1 MYIKFPYTIH
11 DFLNSGT
18 APLDYVVFS
27 ERFEC
32 HYDSE
37 CLNDKKTL
45 IKNLIKNYAFSQND
59 EEEVVFLDSSNEEE
73 TKISAIKYGNK
84 VIKILRDSNP
94 LDIKNKNEMCNH
106 IFTKKHCLQ
115 SEIDADSEYQISEY
129 LKGFVTMHDFLH
141 NNDAKAKALWLEKC
155 TNKLIPFMLKKLLL
169 NEEDLNLHN
178 FGIIKSE
185 DPCHFLHIDNDNF
198 NYLQTSKNNIGL
210 IEYISWFEENEVRE
224 GFYVIKEECFSTL
237 PLPIDDIKHTLYV
250 NAVALE
256 EQLNKT
262 HFFTKL
268 GACNFVSRYH
278 LKPTVTPNTDSI
290 EKLESINLNNTH
302 SIQQPYDTEDNSTD
316 EDDQGVIFDCL
327 KLFLDLPPTSANL
340 CCPEGFIA

>member
-1 MYIKFPYTIH
+1 MPIKFPYTIH

-32 HYDSE
+32 HHDSE

-45 IKNLIKNYAFSQND
+45 IKELIENYAFPQND
-59 EEEVVFLDSSNEEE
+59 KEEVVFLDSSNEEE

-84 VIKILRDSNP
+84 VIKILSRDSNP

-129 LKGFVTMHDFLH
+129 LKGFVTMHDFLP

-155 TNKLIPFMLKKLLL
+155 TNKFIPFMLKKLLL
-169 NEEDLNLHN
+169 NEVDFNSHN
-178 FGIIKSE
+178 YGIIE
-185 DPCHFLHIDNDNF
+185 GEEPCHFLHIDNDGF
-198 NYLQTSKNNIGL
+198 NYLQTPKNNIGL
-210 IEYISWFEENEVRE
+210 IKDILWFEEHEVKE
-224 GFYVIKEECFSTL
+224 GLYAIKDEYFSAL
-237 PLPIDDIKHTLYV
+237 PLPKDDIKHTLYI
-250 NAVALE
+250 NAVAFE

-262 HFFTKL
+262 FTKL
-268 GACNFVSRYH
+268 NACNFVSRYDP
-278 LKPTVTPNTDSI
+278 KYTVTPS
-290 EKLESINLNNTH
+290 TH